1 MYSHILQT
9 EKYVLPHTAI
19 AYNDV
24 IVPISSTKHN
34 CFLNTEAHI
43 ATAQQQF

>member
-1 MYSHILQT
+1 MYSYLLHT
-9 EKYVLPHTAI
+9 GKHMLPHTAI
-19 AYNDV
+19 KYNDV
-24 IVPISSTKHN
+24 IIPINSTKRN